1 MNETKFIVEFREFG
15 ITIEQKSYKDMY
27 FVIIFV
33 IMHFISGDIQNPS
46 IKIYMFTKLI

>member
-1 MNETKFIVEFREFG
+1 MPEIKFIVEFIEFG
-15 ITIEQKSYKDMY
+15 ITIEQKFSKDMY
-27 FVIIFV
+27 FVNIFV